1 MFNLL
6 LFTYLF
12 ACGDKD
18 ADSATVESEE
28 STEDTS
34 SEDTSSE
41 EVESE

>member
-28 STEDTS
+28 M
-34 SEDTSSE
+34 EDTSSE